1 MESGAST
8 STSSRVRLPTILSRD
23 SRGNKS
29 FVRWDP
35 DGDNI
40 FYPLTTPP
48 DVLYYGASTAC
59 IAAVGN
65 FAYYIYAYSRDV
77 FVYNTLTCEW
87 KVVEDVLKSG
97 REGMLL
103 HPPSTSVSI

>member
-23 SRGNKS
+23 RDGNRS

-40 FYPLTTPP
+40 FYPLTPP
-48 DVLYYGASTAC
+48 PGASYHGASY

-65 FAYYIYAYSRDV
+65 FAYCLNY
-77 FVYNTLTCEW
+77 
-87 KVVEDVLKSG
+87 
-97 REGMLL
+97 
-103 HPPSTSVSI
+103 

>member
-40 FYPLTTPP
+40 FYPLTPP
-48 DVLYYGASTAC
+48 GASLYHGVSSY

-65 FAYYIYAYSRDV
+65 FAYCLNY
-77 FVYNTLTCEW
+77 
-87 KVVEDVLKSG
+87 
-97 REGMLL
+97 
-103 HPPSTSVSI
+103 